1 MYALGRGGSRRS
13 INIWPGFVDG
23 LATLLLVV
31 IFVLMV
37 FMVAQFFLSIAI
49 TGKDEALLRLES
61 EINELAELLALE
73 RNANADLRLNV
84 AQLSSELQSSLAAR
98 DTLTGQLAALS
109 EQRES
114 LADQLAALADERDR
128 LNSQISALTDERAS
142 LAALLTE
149 EQEETNRLTGL
160 LSENEAAQAQL
171 REDLSERETALA
183 AIQALLDESRQELES
198 SQQALAARDEE
209 LAAGRDALAL
219 SQEELEALRQALTAR
234 QAELDAERAKLE
246 AALAQ
251 INTDQQ
257 KLEEALAL
265 VAAGKTDLEEAYRTI
280 EADKA
285 KIETQLA
292 ELAILKSLRDE
303 LVEKLRAAEAAGQEQ
318 TTALAE
324 QERLSEEAQ
333 IQVTLL
339 NQQLAT
345 LRQQLTTLS
354 EALDLA
360 ESQNEAQQVQ
370 IADLGKRLN
379 VALASKVQELARYRS
394 EFFGRLREAIGTRQ
408 DIRVVGDRFVFQSE
422 ILFRSGSATI
432 GDEGQVQLARLGET
446 LKEISGTIPS
456 ELDWVLRI
464 DGHTDRA
471 PIATFQF
478 PSNWELSSA
487 RAIAVVKF
495 LIAQGI
501 PANRLAATGFGEF
514 QPLDPGNDEIAFRR
528 NRRIEF
534 KLTQR

>member
-1 MYALGRGGSRRS
+1 MYALGRGGARRS

-49 TGKDEALLRLES
+49 TGKDQALLRLEN
-61 EINELAELLALE
+61 EINELADLLALE
-73 RNANADLRLNV
+73 RSANEDLRVNV

-98 DTLTGQLAALS
+98 DSLAGQLAALT

-114 LADQLAALADERDR
+114 LADQLAALTEQREPLADQLAALADERDSLASLLAAEQDESNR
-128 LNSQISALTDERAS
+128 LNALLGANTEELEAARSRLSEQDSALAE
-142 LAALLTE
+142 
-149 EQEETNRLTGL
+149 
-160 LSENEAAQAQL
+160 
-171 REDLSERETALA
+171 
-183 AIQALLDESRQELES
+183 
-198 SQQALAARDEE
+198 SQQALAA
-209 LAAGRDALAL
+209 
-219 SQEELEALRQALTAR
+219 SQEALNTR

-246 AALAQ
+246 AALARLS
-251 INTDQQ
+251 TDQK
-257 KLEEALAL
+257 KLEEALAAI
-265 VAAGKTDLEEAYRTI
+265 AAGKAELEDAYKTIDADKGKI
-280 EADKA
+280 EA
-285 KIETQLA
+285 QLA
-292 ELAILKSLRDE
+292 EIAILQSLRDE
-303 LVEKLRAAEAAGQEQ
+303 LVAQLKAAEAAGQEQ
-318 TTALAE
+318 SAALAE
-324 QERLSEEAQ
+324 QEKLSEEAQ
-333 IQVTLL
+333 IQISLL
-339 NQQLAT
+339 NQQLAA
-345 LRQQLTTLS
+345 LRAQLTTLS

-360 ESQNEAQQVQ
+360 EALNEEQQVQ

-394 EFFGRLREAIGTRQ
+394 EFFGRLREAIGNRQ

-422 ILFRSGSATI
+422 ILFQSGSATI
-432 GDEGQVQLARLGET
+432 GDQGQVQLARLGET
-446 LKEISGTIPS
+446 LKEIAGTIPS

-501 PANRLAATGFGEF
+501 PPGRLAATGFGEF
-514 QPLDPGNDEIAFRR
+514 QPLDPGSDEIAYRR